1 MNIVV
6 VGDGKVGSA
15 ITLQLAKEGHGVVVI
30 DTREGALTKSVNTQ
44 DVLCIHGNGVSHD
57 VQVEAG
63 VPHADLLIAATSADE
78 VNMLC
83 CLVARKLGAK
93 NTIARIRNPQ
103 YADQLPF
110 LHDDL
115 GLSTSINPELAAADE
130 IFKILRYP
138 TVSKMDLF
146 SHGKVELIEMRIGE
160 GSPLAGLSL
169 SGLGRRCSVRVN
181 VCGVRRGAEVYIPG
195 GDFVMEKG
203 DLITVAV
210 ATREAERF
218 FTVAGT
224 ARTKMHSVMLVGG
237 GHIATYLSRGLL
249 DAGLE
254 VKIVEKNPARC
265 RELCQLLPKALI
277 IEGNASNYALLREE
291 GIENCDAFVSLT
303 GIDEEN
309 IIHSLYAVAHGV
321 PKVVTKVNN
330 PSLISLMS
338 STGLDSVIS
347 PKNITAQRIVSYVR
361 AIQNTMGSA
370 VETMYKV
377 LGDAAEALEFRVN
390 ANARVVGVKIKK
402 LSLRP
407 GVLFAGIVRGKSV
420 LIPGGNDTV
429 EAGDRV
435 ILVTTNTQFDDIDD
449 ILL

>member
-15 ITLQLAKEGHGVVVI
+15 ITLQLAKEDHNVVVI
-30 DTREGALTKSVNTQ
+30 DTREGVLTRSINTQ

-57 VQVEAG
+57 VQIEAG
-63 VPHADLLIAATSADE
+63 VPAADLLIAATSADE

-93 NTIARIRNPQ
+93 HTIARIRNPQ

-115 GLSTSINPELAAADE
+115 GLSTSINPERAAADE
-130 IFKILRYP
+130 TFKILRYP
-138 TVSKMDLF
+138 TVSKIDLF
-146 SHGKVELIEMRIGE
+146 AHGKLELIEMRIGE
-160 GSPLAGLSL
+160 CSPLAGLSL
-169 SGLGRRCSVRVN
+169 AALSHRCSARVN
-181 VCGVRRGAEVYIPG
+181 VCGVRRGDEAYIPG
-195 GDFVMEKG
+195 GDFVLEKG

-210 ATREAERF
+210 ATREAEQF
-218 FTVAGT
+218 FQVAGT
-224 ARTKMHSVMLVGG
+224 ARKKMRSVMLVGG
-237 GHIATYLSRGLL
+237 GHIATYLSRALL
-249 DAGLE
+249 DVGLE

-291 GIENCDAFVSLT
+291 GIQECDAFVSLT

-309 IIHSLYAVAHGV
+309 IIHSLYAVTHGV

-330 PSLISLMS
+330 SSLITLMGR
-338 STGLDSVIS
+338 TGLDSVVS
-347 PKNITAQRIVSYVR
+347 PKDITAQRIVSYVR
-361 AIQNTMGSA
+361 GIQNTQGSA

-377 LGDAAEALEFRVN
+377 LGGAAEALEFRVSDTS
-390 ANARVVGVKIKK
+390 RVLGVKIKQ

-407 GVLFAGIVRGKSV
+407 GVLLVGIVRGKNV

-435 ILVTTNTQFDDIDD
+435 ILVTTNSQFDDIDD
-449 ILL
+449 ILR